1 MPLVV
6 VSCIGC
12 YRSDDARQPIS
23 IAAPVASC
31 CNPITSC
38 DSRLAHSWV
47 VGVRSGFF
55 AADSRSCRSTQTRAG
70 CCRFTSPSSFFVW
83 PSMPRLTPNWAIST
97 FADLQSTMSN
107 QRWASLLVLSPIPSM
122 PLDSKTRLWGC
133 TLRPALPS
141 VTGSYMVARCS
152 TFEVPLAL
160 PPCSARCKKPWHRLP
175 EALLTSP

>member
-1 MPLVV
+1 MYCGHLLG
-6 VSCIGC
+6 SA
-12 YRSDDARQPIS
+12 ARQPIS
-23 IAAPVASC
+23 IAALVASC
-31 CNPITSC
+31 CNPVTSC

-107 QRWASLLVLSPIPSM
+107 QRWASPLVLSPIPSM
-122 PLDSKTRLWGC
+122 PLDSKTRLWGVHS
-133 TLRPALPS
+133 PS
-141 VTGSYMVARCS
+141 CAAISHGILYGC
-152 TFEVPLAL
+152 PLLDFRDATA
-160 PPCSARCKKPWHRLP
+160 P
-175 EALLTSP
+175 